1 MWGGSGGSQAGKEG
15 DEDNFRFLYWALR
28 GLEMLLPEK
37 RKRRGSEAA
46 GMDELDSLCF
56 GCD

>member
-1 MWGGSGGSQAGKEG
+1 MWDGSGGRQTGKEG
-15 DEDNFRFLYWALR
+15 DEDNSRFLYWALR

-37 RKRRGSEAA
+37 RKWRGSEAA
-46 GMDELDSLCF
+46 GMHELDSLCF